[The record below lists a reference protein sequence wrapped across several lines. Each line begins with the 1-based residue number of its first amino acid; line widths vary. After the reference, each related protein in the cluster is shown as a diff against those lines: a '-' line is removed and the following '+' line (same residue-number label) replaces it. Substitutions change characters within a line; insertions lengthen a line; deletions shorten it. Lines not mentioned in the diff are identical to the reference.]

1 MYRYRALDSSKVVA
15 TLEQLERRVAERFP
29 TAGLTKVC
37 HELTEIARENDGR
50 AQMLARPNYGLRI
63 LSSLIVILGVGLFG
77 YVWRFIEVK
86 RETESVYSVL
96 QGVDAGFNILLLMGA
111 AVIFLFA
118 LEGRWKRQQALGDL
132 DELRS
137 IVHVI
142 DMHQLTK
149 DPSSTSPL
157 SGATASS
164 PQRTLTAPE
173 LVRYLDYCS
182 EMLSLAAKVAAIYAQ
197 SSKDPTVIEASSDL
211 QQITAN
217 LSAKIWQKINI
228 AQAGMRAQMPP
239 TASTSSAPPAAVA
252 APTPAKASA

>member
-1 MYRYRALDSSKVVA
+1 MYRALDSTLIIA

-29 TAGLTKVC
+29 LAGLTKVC
-37 HELTEIARENDGR
+37 AELTQIARENDGR
-50 AQMLARPNYGLRI
+50 ARMLATPNYALRAASGVIIALGLA
-63 LSSLIVILGVGLFG
+63 LLLYLATQL
-77 YVWRFIEVK
+77 EVK

-96 QGVDAGFNILLLMGA
+96 QGIDAGFNILVLMGA
-111 AVIFLFA
+111 AVIFLIT

-137 IVHVI
+137 IIHVI

-149 DPSSTSPL
+149 DPSSTSTL
-157 SGATASS
+157 SGTTPSS
-164 PQRTLTAPE
+164 PKREMSASD

-197 SSKDPTVIEASSDL
+197 SSKDPSVVEASSDL

-217 LSAKIWQKINI
+217 LSAKVWQKINI
-228 AQAGMRAQMPP
+228 AQAGIRAD
-239 TASTSSAPPAAVA
+239 AVAVA
-252 APTPAKASA
+252 ASAPVARPA